1 MRSTSLYY
9 LLIQNVNLK
18 FLFFSLFQKLPG
30 EELTFE
36 NMKRILTENNNNQI
50 IEEEKR
56 VQISQLFQSAPF
68 EDLVNKTQP
77 KVINFHFLYQILS
90 RILLTINYILF

>member
-1 MRSTSLYY
+1 MKKPFKNSP
-9 LLIQNVNLK
+9 N
-18 FLFFSLFQKLPG
+18 FQKLPG

-36 NMKRILTENNNNQI
+36 SMKRILTENSNGQA

-68 EDLVNKTQP
+68 EDLVIKTQP
-77 KVINFHFLYQILS
+77 KVFSLN
-90 RILLTINYILF
+90 